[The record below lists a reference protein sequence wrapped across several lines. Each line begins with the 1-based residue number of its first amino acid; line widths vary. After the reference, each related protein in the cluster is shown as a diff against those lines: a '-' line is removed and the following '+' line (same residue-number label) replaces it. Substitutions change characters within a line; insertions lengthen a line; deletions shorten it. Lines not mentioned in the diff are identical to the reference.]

1 MGTKQDRMKKIA
13 VLCGMLT
20 LCIAARAQEE
30 MTPQEALEQRTAL
43 LESTVQALQ
52 RLKVS
57 GYVQVQ
63 NQWGGPDASLKV
75 GTPNADPTESFTRL
89 GIRRGRIKFTYE
101 TGLASAVFQLDA
113 TEKGVG
119 VKDAYLNIK
128 DPWFGTMGI
137 KAGVFDR
144 PFGYEISYSSSLR
157 ESPERSTV
165 FQTLF
170 PDERDLGAMLTLQP
184 SKTSP
189 WSILKLEAGLFAG
202 NGIKQENDNQRDF
215 IGHLSVTKDWNR
227 AGFGAGVSYYNGQA
241 LVAAENTYF
250 QREYLGFDA
259 RFTLDS
265 GLGLTKLHAEYLT
278 GEQPG
283 MGDFNG
289 GYVMLVHYLGRTPMA
304 LVGKYDWFAPE
315 TTRRE
320 TIGFGMFIN
329 LNPGIRLTGYYEL
342 TENKGDDL
350 DDNVF
355 TLRLQYKF

>member
-1 MGTKQDRMKKIA
+1 MRTKQYDMKKTAI
-13 VLCGMLT
+13 LCGMLT
-20 LCIAARAQEE
+20 LCMTARAQEE
-30 MTPQEALEQRTAL
+30 MTPQEALEQRVEF
-43 LESTVQALQ
+43 LESTVQVLQ

-63 NQWGGPDASLKV
+63 NQWGGPDASLKI
-75 GTPNADPTESFTRL
+75 GTANETGEAFNRF
-89 GIRRGRIKFTYE
+89 GIRRGRIKFAYA

-119 VKDAYLNIK
+119 VKDAYLNVK
-128 DPWFGTMGI
+128 DPWIGTMGV

-144 PFGYEISYSSSLR
+144 PFGYEISYSSSQR

-170 PDERDLGAMLTLQP
+170 PNERDLGAMLTLQP

-189 WSILKLEAGLFAG
+189 WNILKLEAGLFAG
-202 NGIKQENDNQRDF
+202 NGINPETDNLRDF

-227 AGFGAGVSYYNGQA
+227 AGFGAGISYYNGEA
-241 LVAAENTYF
+241 LVAAENAYF

-265 GLGLTKLHAEYLT
+265 GLGLTKLSGEYLT
-278 GEQPG
+278 GKQPG
-283 MGDFNG
+283 AGDFNG
-289 GYVMLVHYLGRTPMA
+289 GYAMLVQYLGRTPLG

-342 TENKGDDL
+342 TENTGDDL